1 MTMSQIQQESAY
13 RNFIESLPSP
23 ISKIVYRNN
32 LKLYARYRNAE
43 IEKLLEGDPRLLQ
56 SQIIDYII
64 YLKNAGL
71 SGNSIN
77 TRIDSIKKFYESNDI
92 DLRWKKIKGYIG
104 SRKKRVKKDRP
115 YTHEEI
121 KKILDK
127 ANERERV
134 VILLMASSGMR
145 IGALNTLKVKHLQSI
160 DKYSIYKIMVY
171 ENEEDE
177 YITFCT
183 PECRIVID
191 SYLGYRRLHGERIQ
205 EDAPLIR
212 EQFDIHDEIQVAHPK
227 HLTSHTLKKMVQQIR
242 LRTGIVEKSA
252 SRTKKHDVMESHGF
266 RKFFQTVSVN
276 NGMSMLYSEMLMGHK
291 SGGLA
296 MESYVRPTDNDL
308 LEGNDRM
315 RGYSGIFDAL
325 TINEENKLRIK
336 LETLTEKQDEIQSLK
351 YKYEQDMKIMREEME
366 SKFQQLLEKIDI
378 AKLG

>member
-32 LKLYARYRNAE
+32 LKLYARYRKAE

-104 SRKKRVKKDRP
+104 SRRKRVKKDRP

-191 SYLGYRRLHGERIQ
+191 SYLRYRRLHGERIQ
-205 EDAPLIR
+205 DDAPLIR
-212 EQFDIHDEIQVAHPK
+212 EQFDIHDEIQAAHPK
-227 HLTSHTLKKMVQQIR
+227 HLTSHTLKKMVQQI
-242 LRTGIVEKSA
+242 
-252 SRTKKHDVMESHGF
+252 
-266 RKFFQTVSVN
+266 
-276 NGMSMLYSEMLMGHK
+276 
-291 SGGLA
+291 
-296 MESYVRPTDNDL
+296 PP
-308 LEGNDRM
+308 
-315 RGYSGIFDAL
+315 
-325 TINEENKLRIK
+325 
-336 LETLTEKQDEIQSLK
+336 QDWHS
-351 YKYEQDMKIMREEME
+351 
-366 SKFQQLLEKIDI
+366 
-378 AKLG
+378 